1 MNTNT
6 FRNILIIFSFIS
18 VFFSSCLNEEERKPL
33 KINLKMYKTFFNEVN
48 PMLDTLLDFKDID
61 TELKKGNCSC
71 FSFQESMTFKTFKS
85 RLKSCYNID
94 LKSKL
99 PQYQFIELY
108 PELVIEFY
116 VHSYRLHSHSVYIF
130 RDIKKF
136 NNKKIQRKGH
146 KIKKYKLDNNSYY
159 VVSTY
164 YTD

>member
-1 MNTNT
+1 MKIYS
-6 FRNILIIFSFIS
+6 FRKLLAILGIITIYL
-18 VFFSSCLNEEERKPL
+18 SSCTDQSKPL

-48 PMLDTLLDFKDID
+48 PMLDTLLDFKDVD

-71 FSFQESMTFKTFKS
+71 FSFQGLMTFKTFKS

-99 PQYQFIELY
+99 PQYQFIALH

-116 VHSYRLHSHSVYIF
+116 VHSNGLHSHSVYIF
-130 RDIKKF
+130 RDVKKF
-136 NNKKIQRKGH
+136 NNKKIQMKGR